1 MKNIFTKKNLMPL
14 IVLSSICLI
23 VAALMGGINMLT
35 APKIAFNEE
44 QKVYDSLR
52 QVLDGTFEALEIPSS
67 APSTVTGLF
76 KVSDENGEFK
86 GNVVTVE
93 QKGYAGKILL
103 TIGFDKDGKT
113 TKVVITAQS
122 ESHGKDINP
131 LLDRLSGISSDAVS
145 DVDVVTGATI
155 SSGYIKSA
163 VSDAFKAIGQN
174 GGENDGGEEDAE
186 ELPKTEEE
194 IQNIAKAMVS
204 DEISLTKCEL
214 DSAPSVLKRIYDAGD
229 DGYFLYVVVP
239 GAYVPVAT
247 EAVIHVAN
255 DGKIVKTNLL
265 SWIVGHGV
273 GAGDFADGFNGKDKE
288 TAGSV
293 ELVSGATG
301 TASDFRDAVEDS
313 LVYLADN
320 FGSEETLPKT
330 DEEIKNIAK
339 EMVDSDITLS
349 DVEIDNSPAAL
360 KRAYDAGDNGYFL
373 YVVVPG
379 AYVPVATEA
388 VVHVD
393 NSGKIVKVNLLSW
406 IVGHDVVAGDF
417 ADKFA
422 GKDKENV
429 GKVELVSGAT
439 GTASDFRDAVTAALS
454 YIVEKFDLKE
464 SLPTSED
471 EIKAIAN
478 EMAGK
483 ELTLSDFEVSSAP
496 KTLKKVY
503 SAGADGY
510 FLYIVVPGKYVPV
523 ATEAVVYLNESCE
536 IVKVNLLSWIVGHGV
551 EPGDFADGFI
561 GKDKN
566 NIGGVDLVTGA
577 TGTASDFRTALETA
591 VITVADGDSAK
602 ETLLVKRMNSLVPNA
617 SGFEKLE
624 ISENAAS
631 TLKAFYKVLGFDGY
645 VAYVITSTKYV
656 DVETEALVYINSKGE
671 IGNIDLMT
679 WTVGHGIEPGDFAQ
693 SLIGK
698 SADELKDVE
707 LVTAA
712 TVTAGNLRDAVVDA
726 INVIPMNYTPT
737 IIGAVVMA
745 LSAVAAVAVIIIK
758 RRKNG

>member
-1 MKNIFTKKNLMPL
+1 MKKIFTKKNLMPA
-14 IVLSSICLI
+14 IVLGVICLI
-23 VAALMGGINMLT
+23 SAALMGGINMIT
-35 APKIAFNEE
+35 ADKIASNEE

-52 QVLDGTFEALEIPSS
+52 EVLDGTFETLDVPAS
-67 APSTVTGLF
+67 APTTITGLF

-103 TIGFDKDGKT
+103 TIGFDADGNT

-131 LLDRLSGISSDAVS
+131 LLDRLSGISSDEVS
-145 DVDVVTGATI
+145 DVEAVTGATI

-163 VSDAFKAIGQN
+163 VADAFKAIGK
-174 GGENDGGEEDAE
+174 NDGGNDGGDENTE

-204 DEISLTKCEL
+204 GEIALTKCDI
-214 DSAPSVLKRIYDAGD
+214 DSAPSALKRIYDAGD

-255 DGKIVKTNLL
+255 DGKIIKTNLL
-265 SWIVGHGV
+265 SWIVGHDV
-273 GAGDFADGFNGKDKE
+273 GAGDFADGFNGKDKDN
-288 TAGSV
+288 AGSV

-301 TASDFRDAVEDS
+301 TSSDFRDAVENS

-320 FGSEETLPKT
+320 FGSEEELPKT
-330 DEEIKNIAK
+330 DTEIQNIIKGMINGDVTLSEADIKN
-339 EMVDSDITLS
+339 
-349 DVEIDNSPAAL
+349 SPTAL
-360 KRAYDAGDNGYFL
+360 KRAYDAADNGYFL
-373 YVVVPG
+373 YIVVPG

-388 VVHVD
+388 VVNID

-406 IVGHDVVAGDF
+406 IVGHDVGAGDF

-439 GTASDFRDAVTAALS
+439 GTSSDFRDAVSASLA
-454 YIVEKFDLKE
+454 YFVEAYNLKE
-464 SLPTSED
+464 TLPTSED
-471 EIKAIAN
+471 EIKSIAS

-483 ELTLSDFEVSSAP
+483 ELSLSEFSVSSAP

-510 FLYIVVPGKYVPV
+510 FLYIVVPGEYVPV

-551 EPGDFADGFI
+551 EPGDFADGFV

-566 NIGGVDLVTGA
+566 SVGEVELVTTA
-577 TGTASDFRTALETA
+577 TGTSSDFRTAVEA
-591 VITVADGDSAK
+591 AIISVADGDAAK
-602 ETLLVKRMNSLVPNA
+602 ETLLIKRMEKLVPNA
-617 SGFEKLE
+617 KGFEKL
-624 ISENAAS
+624 SVPSNAAS
-631 TLKAFYKVLGFDGY
+631 TLKAFYKVVGFDGY

-656 DVETEALVYINSKGE
+656 DVETEALVYINSKFE
-671 IGNIDLMT
+671 VGNIDLMT
-679 WTVGHGIEPGDFAQ
+679 WTVGHGIEPGDFAA
-693 SLIGK
+693 SMIGK
-698 SADELKDVE
+698 NAKALAGVE

-712 TVTAGNLRDAVVDA
+712 TVTSGNLRDAVVDA
-726 INVIPMNYTPT
+726 INVIPKNYVPT
-737 IIGAVVMA
+737 IIGAAIAA
-745 LSAVAAVAVIIIK
+745 LSLVSAVVLVIFK

>member
-1 MKNIFTKKNLMPL
+1 MKNMFTKKNLMPV
-14 IVLSSICLI
+14 IVLSAICI
-23 VAALMGGINMLT
+23 ISAALMGGINMIT

-44 QKVYDSLR
+44 QKIYDSLR
-52 QVLDGTFEALEIPSS
+52 EVLDGTFETVEIPAS

-103 TIGFDKDGKT
+103 TVGFDSEGKT
-113 TKVVITAQS
+113 TKVIITAQS

-131 LLDRLSGISSDAVS
+131 LLNNLSGISVDDVSGVDA
-145 DVDVVTGATI
+145 VTGATI

-174 GGENDGGEEDAE
+174 GTEDGGDDENTEQ
-186 ELPKTEEE
+186 LPKTEEE
-194 IQNIAKAMVS
+194 IQNIAKAMV
-204 DEISLTKCEL
+204 DEEITLTKC
-214 DSAPSVLKRIYDAGD
+214 DIASAPSVLKRVYDVGD
-229 DGYFLYVVVP
+229 KGHFLYVVVP
-239 GAYVPVAT
+239 GEYVPVAT
-247 EAVIHVAN
+247 EAVIHVGT

-273 GAGDFADGFNGKDKE
+273 EAGSFADGFTGADKDS
-288 TAGSV
+288 AANV
-293 ELVSGATG
+293 DLVTGATG
-301 TASDFRDAVEDS
+301 TSSDFRDAVKDS
-313 LVYLADN
+313 LVYLNEN
-320 FGSEETLPKT
+320 FASAEALPKT

-349 DVEIDNSPAAL
+349 DVDIKDSPAAL
-360 KRAYDAGDNGYFL
+360 KRAYGAGEKGYFL

-388 VVHVD
+388 VVHID

-406 IVGHDVVAGDF
+406 IVGHGVEPGDF

-422 GKDKENV
+422 GKDKENAAS
-429 GKVELVSGAT
+429 VELVSGAT
-439 GTASDFRDAVTAALS
+439 GTSSDFRDAVTASLS
-454 YIVEKFDLKE
+454 YFAEKYDLKE
-464 SLPTSED
+464 SLPTSES

-483 ELTLSDFEVSSAP
+483 ELILSEFALSGAP

-503 SAGADGY
+503 SAGSDGY
-510 FLYIVVPGKYVPV
+510 FLYIVVPGAYVPV
-523 ATEAVVYLNESCE
+523 ATEAIVHLNESCE

-551 EPGDFADGFI
+551 EPGNFADGFT

-577 TGTASDFRTALETA
+577 TGTSSDFRAALEAA

-602 ETLLVKRMNSLVPNA
+602 ETLLLKRMDSLVPNA
-617 SGFEKLE
+617 KGFEKLE
-624 ISENAAS
+624 IPERAS
-631 TLKAFYKVLGFDGY
+631 SSLKALYKVVGFDGH
-645 VAYVITSTKYV
+645 VAYVITSTKYI

-698 SADELKDVE
+698 SADELSDVE

-712 TVTAGNLRDAVVDA
+712 TVTSGNLRDALVDA
-726 INVIPMNYTPT
+726 INVIPKNYTSA
-737 IIGAVVMA
+737 IIGAVIMA
-745 LSAVAAVAVIIIK
+745 LSAVTAVAVIIFK